1 MRKADTGRIIL
12 LAALLL
18 AAFSTGFYFGRSSVP
33 FEVSVQTRLPVSR
46 QQAETGAQT
55 AAQTETPAQEQAAPV
70 NLNTATLEELETLPG
85 IGEVLAGR
93 ILAYRDRYGKFTAAE
108 QLLDVEGIGE
118 ATFEKLKDQITVGD
132 GS

>member
-70 NLNTATLEELETLPG
+70 NLNTATLEELETQSFSRHKELVVELPSLYSP
-85 IGEVLAGR
+85 ER
-93 ILAYRDRYGKFTAAE
+93 SE
-108 QLLDVEGIGE
+108 
-118 ATFEKLKDQITVGD
+118 GD
-132 GS
+132 GWC